1 MKQLTL
7 TQAKSL
13 ATNRTPRLR
22 AYKHKPG
29 TFALTASFK
38 SSEMTMG
45 LIEVVGKMV
54 ERFTQKE
61 IARIFRT
68 STATIGKMVRVY
80 YYAHPELHVQ
90 QKEGCSVLPL
100 RKVR

>member
-13 ATNRTPRLR
+13 ATGRTPRQR
-22 AYKHKPG
+22 VYRHKPG

-38 SSEMTMG
+38 SEMTMG

-61 IARIFRT
+61 IAAIFKT

-80 YYAHPELHVQ
+80 YFAHPELH
-90 QKEGCSVLPL
+90 KGREANVLPL
-100 RKVR
+100 RKVK